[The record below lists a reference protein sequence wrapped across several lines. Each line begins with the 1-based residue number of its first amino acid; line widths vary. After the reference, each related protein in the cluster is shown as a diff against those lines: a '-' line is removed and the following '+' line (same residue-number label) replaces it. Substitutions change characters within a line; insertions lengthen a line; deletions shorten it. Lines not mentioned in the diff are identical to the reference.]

1 MKRIGILL
9 FTLLSF
15 GVAFAADL
23 PDNVYFRAMK
33 DEMQRS
39 LEQLRLEDHPA
50 PYYISYWLT
59 HMYDVEIEASLGAL
73 VPSLYNA
80 QDDGYMEATV
90 FVSVGSDQ
98 QDSLGFVDTEWG
110 YRRAEWGL
118 GLFNAQTFLG
128 YGTLRQRLWWLTD
141 RAYLQAANLYQQ
153 KQNYKQKK
161 NILSSLPDVVPSPS
175 AQFVEK
181 ITPWTQPDIKGIQET
196 VRQISALGK
205 ELPFVENFTANLLFK
220 REDRYF
226 LNSRGSF
233 GQYIVPWQRM
243 KLRVTFRQSDGK
255 TSSMNYTFW
264 LKDDSPAEMARARQE
279 AQNLLARVRQAYAAP
294 DGEAYV
300 GPVLLKPRAA
310 AAFLEESI
318 LRDLGKSK
326 PLLLAYADED
336 KGAGKWYKKRHVRA
350 STSLLTLY
358 DRPLQ
363 RTFEG
368 VSLARFFPLDDEG
381 VAAENLTLVKDGYI
395 QDLPLTQR
403 PLLASHRSN
412 GHAYIASQYGPRE
425 GLTNVFVE
433 PKLIWTDQ
441 QMEEKLLSRCRELN
455 LPYGYI
461 LHDDSPSGDLGIER
475 IYTADGRKE
484 TVLNLKWDGNFASPR
499 DLRNVLA
506 VGGKSELVSNFSDK
520 VIITPSILLQ
530 EAELVPQEHKPHRKP
545 FLARPK

>member
-23 PDNVYFRAMK
+23 PDNVYFRSMK

-39 LEQLRLEDHPA
+39 LEQLRLADQPT
-50 PYYISYWLT
+50 PYYMSYWLT
-59 HMYDVEIEASLGAL
+59 HAHDVTIEASLGTLA
-73 VPSLYNA
+73 PNLYDP
-80 QDDGYMEATV
+80 QDDGYVETMV

-98 QDSLGFVDTEWG
+98 QDSLGFADTEWG
-110 YRRAEWGL
+110 YYHL
-118 GLFNAQTFLG
+118 GLVDGSGLSG
-128 YGTLRQRLWWLTD
+128 YGALRQQWWWLTNW
-141 RAYLQAANLYQQ
+141 AYVQATNLYQQ

-181 ITPWTQPDIKGIQET
+181 ITPWTQPDIKGMQET

-205 ELPFVENFTANLLFK
+205 ELPFVENFTANLLF
-220 REDRYF
+220 RRNDWYF

-233 GQYIVPWQRM
+233 AQYIDPWHRM
-243 KLRVTFRQSDGK
+243 NLTVTFRQPDGK
-255 TSSMNYTFW
+255 ISSADYTFW

-279 AQNLLARVRQAYAAP
+279 AQNWLARVRRAYAAP

-310 AAFLEESI
+310 ASFLGKSI
-318 LRDLGKSK
+318 LRDLEKSK
-326 PLLLAYADED
+326 PLLLAFADED
-336 KGAGKWYKKRHVRA
+336 EGAGKWYKKRHVRA

-358 DRPLQ
+358 DRPSQ

-368 VSLARFFPLDDEG
+368 IPLTMFFPVDGEG
-381 VAAENLTLVKDGYI
+381 VAAEDLTLVKDGYI

-403 PLLASHRSN
+403 PLSASHRSN
-412 GHAYIASQYGPRE
+412 GHARVSNEYGPRE
-425 GLTNVFVE
+425 NLTNVFVE
-433 PKLIWTDQ
+433 PKFIWTDQ
-441 QMEEKLLSRCRELN
+441 QMEEKLLERCRELN

-461 LHDDSPSGDLGIER
+461 LYAEDPSGDLGIER

-499 DLRNVLA
+499 DLRSVLA
-506 VGGKSELVSNFSDK
+506 VGGKSELASNFYKD
-520 VIITPSILLQ
+520 VVITPSILLQ
-530 EAELVPQEHKPHRKP
+530 EVELVPQEHKPHRKP